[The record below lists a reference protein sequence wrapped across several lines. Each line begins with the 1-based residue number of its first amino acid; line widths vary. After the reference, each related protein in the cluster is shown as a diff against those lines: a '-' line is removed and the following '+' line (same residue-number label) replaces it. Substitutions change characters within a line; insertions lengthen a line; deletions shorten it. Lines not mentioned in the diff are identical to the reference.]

1 MQKISIN
8 ATWASLV
15 CCFLT
20 SSAMAQALPDP
31 TRPPPGFVDPADVR
45 AGGSSGQGAVGEI
58 NGVPGQDAPG
68 LVLQSVL
75 LPRHGTP
82 VAVISGKY
90 LPLGARIDQWELK
103 SVSEREVVLVQ
114 GRERR
119 VLKLTPQ
126 ASKTMVRPTPSA
138 SPQPP
143 VRARKKTS
151 APVKESESKR

>member
-8 ATWASLV
+8 AALFCLAGCSLASPV
-15 CCFLT
+15 V
-20 SSAMAQALPDP
+20 AQALPDP
-31 TRPPPGFVDPADVR
+31 TRPPPGFVDPADAR
-45 AGGSSGQGAVGEI
+45 GSG
-58 NGVPGQDAPG
+58 GQDASGGNSGSVGHEAG
-68 LVLQSVL
+68 LVLQSVV

-90 LPLGARIDQWELK
+90 LPLGARIEQWELK
-103 SVSEREVVLVQ
+103 SVGEREVVLVQ
-114 GRERR
+114 GRQRR

-138 SPQPP
+138 NPQQP
-143 VRARKKTS
+143 VGARKKTS

>member
-1 MQKISIN
+1 MQKISLN
-8 ATWASLV
+8 AALLCLTGWFLASPVL
-15 CCFLT
+15 
-20 SSAMAQALPDP
+20 AQTLPDP
-31 TRPPPGFVDPADVR
+31 TRPPAGFVDPVDVR
-45 AGGSSGQGAVGEI
+45 AGSGGQETAGESSAAAGREA
-58 NGVPGQDAPG
+58 G

-75 LPRHGTP
+75 LPKHGKP
-82 VAVISGKY
+82 VAVISGHY
-90 LPLGARIDQWELK
+90 LPLGARIEQWELK

-114 GRERR
+114 GGQRR

-126 ASKTMVRPTPSA
+126 ARKTMVRPTPSV